1 MLYKSKFLTLG
12 TIVYSWDLF
21 GLILVYGPKW
31 PFSLIY
37 CYIGLFGTSLFLGRS
52 PRTKETL
59 PDFRKRCRVTR
70 HS

>member
-12 TIVYSWDLF
+12 TIVYSL
-21 GLILVYGPKW
+21 L
-31 PFSLIY
+31 
-37 CYIGLFGTSLFLGRS
+37 YIDEYRVWAQVAVFTHVMYYVGLFGTCLFLGKA

-59 PDFRKRCRVTR
+59 PDFRERCRVTR